1 LSFQEVQQRT
11 VSERKNRLQA
21 EALQQALI
29 ALRMRQ
35 FSRAEH
41 QAAGILKSN
50 RTDRTA
56 LLILAHALLGQHRA
70 DEAVEPLE
78 KAARRTGD
86 PEIETLLGA
95 ALCDSRRAADGIA
108 QLRETA
114 ARRPLYLPAFQEL
127 AGRLAKAGQIDEA
140 ISVIEQGLALSP
152 GSIDLKV
159 DLARLC
165 LQANDRARAR
175 ANLAAARDAAPGR
188 PDILT
193 ELGAV
198 LFLDGDYA
206 EAASIFRNAL
216 GLRPDDTQSRAN
228 LAMCLLEL
236 GERAG
241 AEAALRGMLRGRPQ
255 LLTRAAYA
263 LAACSHGRFF
273 FRPSAA
279 ATFLAGEAAKPAT
292 S

>member
-1 LSFQEVQQRT
+1 
-11 VSERKNRLQA
+11 VSERKNRLHA

-29 ALRMRQ
+29 ALRTGQ

-41 QAAGILKSN
+41 QAAAILKSN

-56 LLILAHALLGQHRA
+56 LLILAHALLRQHRA
-70 DEAVEPLE
+70 GEAVEPLE
-78 KAARRTGD
+78 KAARRTSD

-95 ALCDSRRAADGIA
+95 ALCDARRAADGIA

-127 AGRLAKAGQIDEA
+127 AGRLAKAAQLDEA
-140 ISVIEQGLALSP
+140 IAVIEQGLALSP
-152 GSIDLKV
+152 ASIDLKV

-188 PDILT
+188 PDILA
-193 ELGAV
+193 ELGLV
-198 LFLDGDYA
+198 LFLDGAYA
-206 EAASIFRNAL
+206 EAASTFRNAL

-236 GERAG
+236 GERDG
-241 AEAALRGMLRGRPQ
+241 AETALRSMIRGRPH
-255 LLTRAAYA
+255 LLTRAAHA
-263 LAACSHGRFF
+263 LAGCSHGRFF
-273 FRPSAA
+273 FRLSAA
-279 ATFLAGEAAKPAT
+279 AKFLEADT
-292 S
+292 SGPTRS